1 MKKPICSFMAAAA
14 ALLLLAS
21 PGQAYRGG
29 GGGAGL
35 GALFG
40 LGIGIGIMELAH
52 PYNSPSY
59 YPPPVVVQQAP
70 VIYMQQAPQ
79 PVPAQPAY
87 WYYCQDPQGYYP
99 YVNQCPRGWMRVVPA
114 PPGPN

>member
-1 MKKPICSFMAAAA
+1 MKKQFCSFMAAAST
-14 ALLLLAS
+14 LLLLAS

-29 GGGAGL
+29 GGGGAGL
-35 GALFG
+35 GALLG
-40 LGIGIGIMELAH
+40 LGIGIGLMELSR
-52 PYNSPSY
+52 PYDSPGY
-59 YPPPVVVQQAP
+59 YSAPVVVQQP
-70 VIYMQQAPQ
+70 TVYMQQAPQ
-79 PVPAQPAY
+79 AVPAQPAY